1 MHSETTAVETVASL
15 ILRFVHLHLPAIST
29 DAVKT
34 IRHVMTVM
42 TVTSNVPDS
51 AFTSLFLC

>member
-34 IRHVMTVM
+34 IRHVMTV
-42 TVTSNVPDS
+42 TSNVPDA
-51 AFTSLFLC
+51 AFTSLLLC

>member
-15 ILRFVHLHLPAIST
+15 ILWFVHLPAIST

-42 TVTSNVPDS
+42 TVTSSVPD
-51 AFTSLFLC
+51 AALRSLLLC